1 MRSSGFFE
9 CTRRRSKPPPGV
21 STITHPAID
30 SSRSNHVCHSPPPA
44 PRGERGRRGATGA
57 RASPRFP
64 DPPPGVDA
72 HPKVRCAACQ
82 GGGGRART
90 VALDAD
96 LHVSARVLF
105 GDGLDLP
112 RRAARVTRRGTVR
125 REGGA
130 MLARE
135 ARGEVRGSCHA
146 GRGATLR
153 TGESVWAPT
162 TLKPFPGENMLP
174 IVKATMVEAA
184 RV

>member
-1 MRSSGFFE
+1 
-9 CTRRRSKPPPGV
+9 
-21 STITHPAID
+21 
-30 SSRSNHVCHSPPPA
+30 
-44 PRGERGRRGATGA
+44 
-57 RASPRFP
+57 
-64 DPPPGVDA
+64 
-72 HPKVRCAACQ
+72 
-82 GGGGRART
+82 
-90 VALDAD
+90 
-96 LHVSARVLF
+96 
-105 GDGLDLP
+105 
-112 RRAARVTRRGTVR
+112 
-125 REGGA
+125 